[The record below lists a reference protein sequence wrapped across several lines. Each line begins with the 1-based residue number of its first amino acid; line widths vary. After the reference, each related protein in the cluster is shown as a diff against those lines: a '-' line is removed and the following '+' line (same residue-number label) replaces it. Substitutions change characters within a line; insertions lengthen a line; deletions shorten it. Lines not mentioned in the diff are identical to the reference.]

1 MIPPDA
7 RRLASARPELLAHL
21 RDAHRGLEPEARRLG
36 DRERLRTLAERSV
49 GREDPAAGD
58 LVFARE
64 DDLVDG
70 GDAVECLELSDGEGA
85 DVVELPARGE
95 VEDGGPF
102 VWGARFPGAE
112 VPGSPIPQDHAS
124 LVGAVEEDALKN
136 IRWIEHPEQSL
147 EFDRRGT

>member
-7 RRLASARPELLAHL
+7 RRLASARPELLAQL

-58 LVFARE
+58 LGFARE

-70 GDAVECLELSDGEGA
+70 GDAVERLELPDGEGA
-85 DVVELPARGE
+85 DIVELPARGE

-102 VWGARFPGAE
+102 VERARLEVAE
-112 VPGSPIPQDHAS
+112 VACGPRS
-124 LVGAVEEDALKN
+124 VCN
-136 IRWIEHPEQSL
+136 
-147 EFDRRGT
+147 F